1 MKPSDP
7 GSNDRKT
14 YWMNLTLAGLA
25 GQVGCLTLVI
35 ILGAVFLGLWLDA
48 QFQTR
53 PVLTIGLVVVSMPI
67 SLGMMFFVVRQ
78 AVTRIKTGPSQDKKI
93 H

>member
-1 MKPSDP
+1 MNLNDP
-7 GSNDRKT
+7 GRNDRKT

-48 QFQTR
+48 HFQTR
-53 PVLTIGLVVVSMPI
+53 PWLTIGLVVVSIPI
-67 SLGMMFFVVRQ
+67 SLGLMFFVVRK
-78 AVTRIKTGPSQDKKI
+78 AVARIKTGPSKENKSQ
-93 H
+93 